1 MLAKL
6 TQLPWIW
13 GAPRERGFAASQL
26 SQRTKECTCWAG
38 AGAGQFYPSLEQRT
52 AERPRPG
59 PVQLLQTSALSLP
72 AAAASEGLFKGC
84 RQLVSF
90 SNWAVK
96 AGNKPSLHGQAA
108 GGSLAGLP
116 AGPVVSVAISAAVG
130 WMEVDFSFRERKPL
144 FPSTPKKPRV
154 KSKASP

>member
-52 AERPRPG
+52 ADRPG

-84 RQLVSF
+84 KQLVSF

-116 AGPVVSVAISAAVG
+116 ASPVVSVPISAAVG